1 MSEYEYLPRV
11 LLSGPLLD
19 RQQRFLPGGLLPVV
33 LCPGGQQPRCHESQ
47 DTVCPWPPCPCP
59 HLCKV
64 PRWSLV
70 HVTQL
75 WVLLSLASLLTNR
88 G

>member
-1 MSEYEYLPRV
+1 MSEYLPRV

-19 RQQRFLPGGLLPVV
+19 GQQCFLPGGLLPVV
-33 LCPGGQQPRCHESQ
+33 LCPGGQHPRCHESQ
-47 DTVCPWPPCPCP
+47 DAVCPCP

-64 PRWSLV
+64 PLWSLV